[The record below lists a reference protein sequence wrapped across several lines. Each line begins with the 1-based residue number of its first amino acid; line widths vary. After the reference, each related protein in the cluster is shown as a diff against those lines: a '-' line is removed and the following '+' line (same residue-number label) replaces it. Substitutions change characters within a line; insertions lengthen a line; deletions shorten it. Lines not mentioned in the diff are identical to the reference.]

1 MVLDEDFEV
10 AEHHALLQNKT
21 SIQNN
26 VLAKRKEQLK
36 HWEGS
41 EMNKLATT
49 RPSRHE
55 SKVKFQDSD
64 VFLSACVSG
73 DEEEVEELLEKGAN
87 INVATIDGVTALHQ
101 AVIDDNLDIVRFL
114 VEHKADINAQDNEGW
129 TPLHA
134 AVCCGSLP
142 IARYLCE
149 KGADLTLTNSDK
161 ELALDLAED
170 DDLRQFLEEEIRL
183 KTVDVEKCRDRE
195 FNMMMND
202 CAEWIRVGKY
212 LDIPHPKTGATAL
225 HVAAS
230 KGYNQLIG
238 MLIRA
243 GADVNIQD
251 YEGWT
256 PLHAAAHWAEK
267 DACRILMENG
277 ASLNSGTH
285 NGQTVLNVADKSIVE
300 YLENLQQKLEELRS
314 DALQQQQEEQRSRES
329 TKTPSSS
336 GSMASSVM
344 TASSSSSQ
352 SSGVIAAGALAQA
365 GITLPLP
372 TVADET
378 EEPKNKM
385 KREFSPLDENS
396 TGPSM
401 ISQSPKTTSQPTPV
415 AASSVL
421 SRPGSSLSTTA
432 ERSLMPPPA
441 STTAHKLAQQ
451 TAQIPKSTPMG
462 APPLAQM
469 DNDDDSEY
477 EEIDEEVDEE
487 EVEEEELSVETV
499 TASSSKSTSKASG
512 SASKSTPKVEK
523 MKEKSR
529 TPSIASGISGGSQE
543 TECSCETVPESS
555 TGSQVSSIETSS
567 REVTPKEA
575 SSSLYSSDQNV
586 ECTVRVPG
594 PARQVHT
601 REPPPFSLPISSK
614 AGQQPTSLST
624 FHKSRQQFIAS
635 ATGSQ
640 ESPLASPITPSTHRG
655 SAHST
660 PTRNF
665 FMSNSRQNSN
675 NYNEMMFGRADSRES
690 AREERGAPLAR
701 ITSPSAS
708 DSTQSASQSPSP
720 SPTVTATV
728 MSHRKNSA
736 QVTPPTQPISH
747 KESESERRVK
757 AKEKRNSRRS
767 TQGITL
773 EQVGEA
779 ARQASASVSS
789 ASSST
794 EDFGRWKSSALT
806 QQHSS
811 GKEKEETPSTFDVDL
826 ESSRPRPVGT
836 GGARAVGRTASSA
849 KHSQD
854 GADEDHNNSA
864 QVQQSRQYSGTTPIS
879 TKWRQRGLAGEDLD
893 SNLGP
898 SGVRMD
904 SASLSSVSTTG
915 SVNTSAY
922 LKLPSQPALNADNR
936 GQSLTSTS
944 SSYSSSSGS
953 GSSYSTQS
961 QSTPNQ
967 SATFTLKQT
976 PQATLPAATP
986 SAAKLNRRSQLI
998 RGNRRGTGPV
1008 DMEAISAANSTHTIE
1023 GRENEAEIV
1032 PENGSKLHS
1041 NPSLDS
1047 IGKADTDAFRARSD
1061 LSKTSSKGSM
1071 DRKESAES
1079 TELQR
1084 YRLLYERQKE
1094 ENQQLRQQV
1103 DQLNQKLVKKEG
1115 VANGNVSTGVGR
1127 RQGGYASAMD
1137 DQERRQ
1143 YERRISA
1150 LEYELEVARQLEA
1163 ENNRLKAENEALIR
1177 VLSKISR
1184 QDPAPTRRLNNFNP
1198 TTKS

>member
-10 AEHHALLQNKT
+10 AEHHALLQNKA

-64 VFLSACVSG
+64 IFLSACVSG

-149 KGADLTLTNSDK
+149 KGSDLTLTNSDK

-170 DDLRQFLEEEIRL
+170 DDLRQFLEEQIRL
-183 KTVDVEKCRDRE
+183 KTVDVDKCRDRE

-212 LDIPHPKTGATAL
+212 LDKPHPKTGATAL

-256 PLHAAAHWAEK
+256 ALHAAAHWAEK

-277 ASLNSGTH
+277 ANLNSGTH

-314 DALQQQQEEQRSRES
+314 DALQQQQDEQRSRES
-329 TKTPSSS
+329 SKAPSSS

-385 KREFSPLDENS
+385 KREFSPLDENT

-401 ISQSPKTTSQPTPV
+401 ISQPTKTTSQPTPA
-415 AASSVL
+415 AASSVP
-421 SRPGSSLSTTA
+421 SRPSSSLSTAA
-432 ERSLMPPPA
+432 ERSMMPPPA
-441 STTAHKLAQQ
+441 STTAHRLAQQ
-451 TAQIPKSTPMG
+451 TAQIPKSAPVG

-499 TASSSKSTSKASG
+499 
-512 SASKSTPKVEK
+512 EN

-529 TPSIASGISGGSQE
+529 TPSIVSAGSQE
-543 TECSCETVPESS
+543 TECSCETVPEST
-555 TGSQVSSIETSS
+555 TGSQVSSIETTS

-601 REPPPFSLPISSK
+601 REPLPLSLPISSR
-614 AGQQPTSLST
+614 AGQPTSLST

-640 ESPLASPITPSTHRG
+640 ESPLASPTTPSTHRG

-675 NYNEMMFGRADSRES
+675 NYNELLFGRADSRES
-690 AREERGAPLAR
+690 AREEKGAPLAR

-728 MSHRKNSA
+728 MNHRKNPQADLLDSNVQRSA
-736 QVTPPTQPISH
+736 SASGTSGSVPWIAQLKSSSVNQPGSASVPSTPPGTTPGLVSRNLFTLSQKRQGADPKCPQAMEKTAFPGPIKNSLSQDSVPEINGKPAEGFLKATIATLAKISSKTSTTESKDRQKPGSPHKDGIGSSIVRNAISSLNTVSSLQVTPPTQPISH

-806 QQHSS
+806 QQHTS
-811 GKEKEETPSTFDVDL
+811 GREKEETFDVDL
-826 ESSRPRPVGT
+826 ESSRARPGGT
-836 GGARAVGRTASSA
+836 GGSRAIGRTASSA

-854 GADEDHNNSA
+854 AADEDHNNSA
-864 QVQQSRQYSGTTPIS
+864 QVQQSRQYSGATPIS

-893 SNLGP
+893 SNLGA

-904 SASLSSVSTTG
+904 SASLSSVST
-915 SVNTSAY
+915 
-922 LKLPSQPALNADNR
+922 
-936 GQSLTSTS
+936 
-944 SSYSSSSGS
+944 SGS
-953 GSSYSTQS
+953 SSYSTQS

-967 SATFTLKQT
+967 SATFMLKQT

-1041 NPSLDS
+1041 VC
-1047 IGKADTDAFRARSD
+1047 F
-1061 LSKTSSKGSM
+1061 
-1071 DRKESAES
+1071 
-1079 TELQR
+1079 
-1084 YRLLYERQKE
+1084 
-1094 ENQQLRQQV
+1094 
-1103 DQLNQKLVKKEG
+1103 
-1115 VANGNVSTGVGR
+1115 
-1127 RQGGYASAMD
+1127 
-1137 DQERRQ
+1137 
-1143 YERRISA
+1143 
-1150 LEYELEVARQLEA
+1150 
-1163 ENNRLKAENEALIR
+1163 
-1177 VLSKISR
+1177 
-1184 QDPAPTRRLNNFNP
+1184 
-1198 TTKS
+1198 